1 MKNFIY
7 IFFII
12 FFAASFNACSPN
24 QKKKAEVVKKAP
36 ERPPVEIGK
45 QTWTTQNLDVD
56 QFRNGEKIPEA
67 KTQKEW
73 VSAVKTK
80 KPVWCYYY
88 NDPKN
93 GIKSGK
99 LYNWYAIND
108 QRGLAPAGWHIPT
121 DEEWSALVQFLGDD
135 KNLADKIKSNEGW
148 KNNSNGQNTSGLSL
162 IPGGYRYSNGF
173 FDPSGSSAFYWSSS
187 IDEKLKGDS
196 IALGRSLGY
205 DGSFQTYWLS
215 KGLGLSVRCVRNV
228 N

>member
-7 IFFII
+7 LLC
-12 FFAASFNACSPN
+12 FAFLVASFNSCSSN
-24 QKKKAEVVKKAP
+24 EKKKEEKVNKAP
-36 ERPPVEIGK
+36 EKPPVQIGN
-45 QTWTTQNLDVD
+45 QTWTVQNLDVD
-56 QFRNGEKIPEA
+56 VFRNGETIPEA
-67 KTQKEW
+67 KTKEEW
-73 VSAVKTK
+73 ISAVKTK

-93 GIKSGK
+93 GVKSGK

-108 QRGLAPAGWHIPT
+108 QRGLAPQGWHIPT
-121 DEEWSALVQFLGDD
+121 DEEWTTLVQFLGDD
-135 KNLADKIKSNEGW
+135 KNLAAKIKSSEGW
-148 KNNSNGQNTSGLSL
+148 KNDNNGKNTSGLSL

-173 FDPSGSSAFYWSSS
+173 FDPSGSSAYYWSSS

-215 KGLGLSVRCVRNV
+215 KGLGLSVRCIKDSI
-228 N
+228 